1 MVYFW
6 QINKKTISSIKKYLS
21 HMLKSSLV
29 SLPATFSVSSMTAGT
44 FLNPSQL
51 KVEDKLIASK
61 VNDLHRG

>member
-1 MVYFW
+1 MV
-6 QINKKTISSIKKYLS
+6 
-21 HMLKSSLV
+21 KSSLV

-51 KVEDKLIASK
+51 RVEDKFIASK